1 MGFRFRFET
10 LSRVRK
16 IREDL
21 ALQDFSKAQ
30 QVLVNLENLK
40 AAILSR
46 RASIWQT
53 LTEKMDSGI
62 TAQDIISYNNYLFY
76 LESGVTQVEKQ
87 IVQALKLLE
96 TKRQELLKTKKEAK
110 AIERL
115 REIDMERYTAEQ
127 SRQEM
132 DFINELAIQRHGR
145 IL

>member
-76 LESGVTQVEKQ
+76 LESVVTQVEKQ